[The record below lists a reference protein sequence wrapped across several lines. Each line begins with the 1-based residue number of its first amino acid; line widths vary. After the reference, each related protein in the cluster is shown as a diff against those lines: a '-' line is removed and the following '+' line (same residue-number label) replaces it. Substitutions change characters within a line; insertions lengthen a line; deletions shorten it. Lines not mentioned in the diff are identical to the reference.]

1 VLQAQ
6 GFDAG
11 QTGFF
16 EGDDQ
21 ATLDGSL
28 AIHGTGSEDFFNG
41 GWYNVTGRWMSRVSL
56 PLSGCLDYVNP
67 LGRSAGYRFM
77 LTDAYAFRESALLT
91 IEHAPTENAM
101 QNDYTAVTYLYSAER
116 PTMPVDVPPVAAR
129 RVTDPERVVFRPG
142 WSVPVDSFSFR
153 DMSLQKRQEPVDG
166 EEVRFLEVRA
176 QGDDIFGAHSV
187 GFRFALPE
195 AGTYGVSLEAIGGPD
210 QAIVQVV
217 RNEKAEGMPVDL
229 YRPRRERTGPLPLG
243 ELAFVEGENVVLL
256 ELTGRN
262 ARSTGLGL
270 DLAGVV
276 FERID

>member
-1 VLQAQ
+1 
-6 GFDAG
+6 
-11 QTGFF
+11 
-16 EGDDQ
+16 
-21 ATLDGSL
+21 
-28 AIHGTGSEDFFNG
+28 
-41 GWYNVTGRWMSRVSL
+41 
-56 PLSGCLDYVNP
+56 
-67 LGRSAGYRFM
+67 
-77 LTDAYAFRESALLT
+77 
-91 IEHAPTENAM
+91 
-101 QNDYTAVTYLYSAER
+101 
-116 PTMPVDVPPVAAR
+116 
-129 RVTDPERVVFRPG
+129 
-142 WSVPVDSFSFR
+142 
-153 DMSLQKRQEPVDG
+153 MSLQKRQEPVDG